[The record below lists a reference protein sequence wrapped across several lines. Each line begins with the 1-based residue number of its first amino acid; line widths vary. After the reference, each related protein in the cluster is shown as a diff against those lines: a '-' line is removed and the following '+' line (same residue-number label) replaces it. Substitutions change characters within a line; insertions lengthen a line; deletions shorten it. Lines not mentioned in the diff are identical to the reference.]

1 MADANVNTVSMTEK
15 QKVKEITDKLEEG
28 LKELFE
34 SEKYKNYLSTMSKF
48 HNYSFNN
55 TLLIALQRPDASLVA
70 GYQAWQK
77 NFNRHVKRG
86 EKGIRILAPAPY
98 KIKEERDKLDPVTGE
113 VMLDKDGT
121 PQTEEVEVKIPAFR
135 AVSVFDVSQTDG
147 EPLPELETKELL
159 STVEGYEDF
168 IKAVTYV
175 APAPIGF
182 EDIPGDSKGYFNI
195 EENRIAV
202 QEGMSESQTLKT
214 MVHETAHSMLHNKE
228 VNREDI
234 LAPAKDRNTKEIE
247 AESIAFTVCRHFGI
261 DTSEYSFSYIAG
273 WSSGR
278 DMKELKSSL
287 DTIRRTASELITGI
301 EEQLRE
307 LQRDR
312 EIMQEQSQELILAV
326 SNTERSHFDI
336 ASVKGM
342 EGVELMNSLLAMKDA
357 DRENVEAYL
366 ESRGAWVTHLGDD
379 RSEEVEEFH
388 VDYIYDT
395 DTHAITDI
403 KYAMEMDRKANEPI
417 KDSDVVLKIM
427 YRENDGY
434 EIDKITN
441 MTREQTLDLAHKLA
455 ALDENEWD
463 GNIQDFMEENGAEY
477 VPIIV
482 KDGRNS
488 GMPEFFDIAV
498 DLKAEEVSLEKELS
512 GMEYAS
518 SIIHRL
524 EHGKGVFSPDERNLI
539 VNYGYKL
546 DDYEKTKELAEV
558 LAYRIENEPANAALT
573 VIDAQAEIDAL
584 PDGMI
589 GLSEMHE
596 YGYTWEEMLPLTKE
610 TALELFDRDLAVYQL
625 HKDGSEALIEDKE
638 QITGHDGIFGIEK
651 GDWENERELR
661 SIQEELAESSANK
674 EAQLLYGNTDKYG
687 IYQLKDN
694 PELRYLHFE
703 GTESLKKMGII
714 KDNYDAIKPENYNLI
729 YTGELAELAED
740 YPMLQTQGDKLE
752 ALYEKFN
759 IDHPADYKGH
769 SLSVSDIVVLHEN
782 GKNSAHFVDSFG
794 FTGLPDF
801 MRELEGV
808 KEQEADKAEKGLTNE
823 EKQFLETDNA
833 PLIAKKF
840 LAWDEIEDLG
850 YRFFEDGYIDKFKP
864 SEKALYGDGMVPE
877 PKIYDLARRMQGGED
892 IREEL
897 AKALIGGHER
907 VIEAD
912 ENDDVAVLFGR
923 DAVTVTFGNAEKQ
936 ISYEEMGTAFLGLME
951 SEYKDIEQ
959 ARAAEEQ
966 EEEIAESAT
975 SGHNVQRLETQQT
988 AMEQSEPE
996 QIQAGQA
1003 EAQKSYPAVYGHTLS
1018 YAMEHGEVD
1027 KYSDSRKLDR
1037 ECREAIEGTIR
1048 QNFDGMH
1055 LKHDIVKPLAEQYG
1069 SERMAFVLASTIQQE
1084 SWDGRFSVDNKA
1096 WASEFYIPEN
1106 IVHGIDM
1113 NRELI
1118 VSSHPA
1124 VLDGFIDMFR
1134 SEVLEKEKEL
1144 SIGQEKMTSG
1154 HDVQK
1159 LETEQ
1164 TAMEQSEPEKPA
1176 TPEFENMEDGDE
1188 IIDLGDE
1195 TEQVLAEM
1203 KQSLE
1208 GRQDTSGHN
1217 VQKLETES
1225 KKEAE
1230 TELAFQIADR
1240 FISIQETDGGYDYS
1254 IMGADYKEIDGGV
1267 YDNPDVSIR
1276 EALNNIVEDL
1286 KENPFDNG
1294 ARGNISEND
1303 ELIPID
1309 YDGLMEKVEAA
1320 DHIEPQAQGN
1330 VVENFKAKT
1339 NELFHEISEMNP
1351 AEIEETVKCH
1361 VQAQLDEHGID
1372 AEIVDVAVVGSR
1384 CRGLEREGSDL
1395 DVAVELSTN
1404 EREDVLFDTFNGDG
1418 LHIGGVKVD
1427 INPITAQRTGSLET
1441 YLPQVEDYLEG
1452 VREARE
1458 KEPVSI
1464 FNIRMND
1471 EERWFKNTSGLDAEG
1486 LCKAYAECDKPF
1498 VEMGKYGE
1506 RIEAA
1511 DHASIEQGDRLDF
1524 SLEFNEETDQITIF
1538 DGENFAYKG
1547 LRETLFPEQAEPE
1560 VTLTVAECGEFHTMG
1575 EFYENIPTVEEAIAI
1590 WKQIPPDRMNGIPA
1604 IGINIHTPGTEA
1616 FEDVGIDILLG
1627 KRIDLDILEYIP
1639 DIKDSPQ
1646 AMEVIAELVAK
1657 LPEME
1662 IDGHMGEEF
1671 EAKVWEKRMPGLT
1684 PPEQLAVELDRFTYD
1699 YDAALYHDN
1708 SQNMTENVSELA
1720 DALKQ
1725 RDTHDIALWLAEIA
1739 ADGTEPEERKR
1750 AMELLEKLAEYKP
1763 LAKIEEM
1770 EEQNYNMVDNVLN
1783 NGAGEKA
1790 RKEENKK
1797 GQECPAARTSLKARL
1812 AEKKALVS
1820 GQGKDHEAQENIKN
1834 NQREM

>member
-1 MADANVNTVSMTEK
+1 M
-15 QKVKEITDKLEEG
+15 
-28 LKELFE
+28 
-34 SEKYKNYLSTMSKF
+34 
-48 HNYSFNN
+48 
-55 TLLIALQRPDASLVA
+55 
-70 GYQAWQK
+70 
-77 NFNRHVKRG
+77 
-86 EKGIRILAPAPY
+86 
-98 KIKEERDKLDPVTGE
+98 
-113 VMLDKDGT
+113 
-121 PQTEEVEVKIPAFR
+121 
-135 AVSVFDVSQTDG
+135 
-147 EPLPELETKELL
+147 
-159 STVEGYEDF
+159 
-168 IKAVTYV
+168 
-175 APAPIGF
+175 
-182 EDIPGDSKGYFNI
+182 
-195 EENRIAV
+195 
-202 QEGMSESQTLKT
+202 
-214 MVHETAHSMLHNKE
+214 
-228 VNREDI
+228 
-234 LAPAKDRNTKEIE
+234 
-247 AESIAFTVCRHFGI
+247 
-261 DTSEYSFSYIAG
+261 
-273 WSSGR
+273 
-278 DMKELKSSL
+278 
-287 DTIRRTASELITGI
+287 
-301 EEQLRE
+301 
-307 LQRDR
+307 
-312 EIMQEQSQELILAV
+312 
-326 SNTERSHFDI
+326 
-336 ASVKGM
+336 
-342 EGVELMNSLLAMKDA
+342 
-357 DRENVEAYL
+357 
-366 ESRGAWVTHLGDD
+366 GDD

-395 DTHAITDI
+395 DTHAITDV

-417 KDSDVVLKIM
+417 KDSDVVLKII

-441 MTREQTLDLAHKLA
+441 MTREQALDLAHKLA
-455 ALDENEWD
+455 ALEENEWD

-610 TALELFDRDLAVYQL
+610 TALELFDSDLAVYQL
-625 HKDGSEALIEDKE
+625 HKDGSETLIEDKE
-638 QITGHDGIFGIEK
+638 QITGHEGIFGIEK
-651 GDWENERELR
+651 SDWENERGLR
-661 SIQEELAESSANK
+661 SMQAELAESGASK
-674 EAQLLYGNTDKYG
+674 EAPLLYGDTDKYG

-694 PELRYLHFE
+694 PELRDFHFA
-703 GTESLKKMGII
+703 GTESLKRRGII
-714 KDNYDAIKPENYNLI
+714 KDNLDAIKSENYNLV
-729 YTGELAELAED
+729 YVGELSELSKD
-740 YPMLQTQGDKLE
+740 FIRLQTQGDKLE

-782 GKNSAHFVDSFG
+782 GKNSAHFVDSVG
-794 FTGLPDF
+794 FTMLPDF
-801 MRELEGV
+801 LREMEGI
-808 KEQEADKAEKGLTNE
+808 KEQEADKAEKGLTDE

-951 SEYKDIEQ
+951 NEYKDIEQ

-966 EEEIAESAT
+966 EEEIAESTT
-975 SGHNVQRLETQQT
+975 SGHNVQKLEPEQT
-988 AMEQSEPE
+988 EMEQTETEKTEPQKEQSEP
-996 QIQAGQA
+996 
-1003 EAQKSYPAVYGHTLS
+1003 K
-1018 YAMEHGEVD
+1018 
-1027 KYSDSRKLDR
+1027 
-1037 ECREAIEGTIR
+1037 
-1048 QNFDGMH
+1048 
-1055 LKHDIVKPLAEQYG
+1055 
-1069 SERMAFVLASTIQQE
+1069 
-1084 SWDGRFSVDNKA
+1084 
-1096 WASEFYIPEN
+1096 
-1106 IVHGIDM
+1106 
-1113 NRELI
+1113 
-1118 VSSHPA
+1118 
-1124 VLDGFIDMFR
+1124 
-1134 SEVLEKEKEL
+1134 
-1144 SIGQEKMTSG
+1144 
-1154 HDVQK
+1154 
-1159 LETEQ
+1159 
-1164 TAMEQSEPEKPA
+1164 KPA
-1176 TPEFENMEDGDE
+1176 EMPEFEDTEDGDE

-1195 TEQVLAEM
+1195 KDQVLAEM

-1208 GRQDTSGHN
+1208 GFQDTSGHN
-1217 VQKLETES
+1217 VQKLETEPR
-1225 KKEAE
+1225 KAAE

-1240 FISIQETDGGYDYS
+1240 FISIQETDSGYDYS
-1254 IMGADYKEIDGGV
+1254 IMNMDYKEIESGV
-1267 YDNPDVSIR
+1267 YEKTGVNIQEIADDIVDDLR
-1276 EALNNIVEDL
+1276 EV
-1286 KENPFDNG
+1286 PFDNG
-1294 ARGNISEND
+1294 VKGSIGDDD

-1320 DHIEPQAQGN
+1320 DHIEPQAPGN

-1351 AEIEETVKCH
+1351 AEIEETIKCH

-1395 DVAVELSTN
+1395 DVVVELSTN
-1404 EREDVLFDTFNGDG
+1404 EREDVLFDTFNEDG

-1524 SLEFNEETDQITIF
+1524 SIEFNEETDQITIF

-1575 EFYENIPTVEEAIAI
+1575 EFYENIPTVEEAVAI

-1616 FEDVGIDILLG
+1616 FEDVEADILSG
-1627 KRIDLDILEYIP
+1627 NRIDLDILEFIP

-1662 IDGHMGEEF
+1662 IDGNMGEEL

-1684 PPEQLAVELDRFTYD
+1684 PAEQLAVEIDRFTYD
-1699 YDAALYHDN
+1699 YDVALYHDN
-1708 SQNMTENVSELA
+1708 SQSMTENVSELA
-1720 DALKQ
+1720 DTLKQ

-1750 AMELLEKLAEYKP
+1750 AVELLEKLSEYKP

-1790 RKEENKK
+1790 GREENKK
-1797 GQECPAARTSLKARL
+1797 EQERPAAKASLKARL

>member
-1 MADANVNTVSMTEK
+1 MADAKTEK
-15 QKVKEITDKLEEG
+15 QKVKEITDRLEEG

-34 SEKYKNYLSTMSKF
+34 SEKYKSYLSTMSKF

-55 TLLIALQRPDASLVA
+55 TLLIAMQKPEATLVA
-70 GYQAWQK
+70 GFKAWQT
-77 NFNRHVKRG
+77 NFNRHVNKG

-113 VMLDKDGT
+113 VMLDKDGM
-121 PQTEEVEVKIPAFR
+121 PQTEEVEIKIPAFR

-147 EPLPELETKELL
+147 EPIPELEAKELL

-168 IKAVTYV
+168 VKAVTYV

-182 EDIPGDSKGYFNI
+182 EDIPGDSKGYFST

-214 MVHETAHSMLHNKE
+214 MVHETAHSMLHSKE
-228 VNREDI
+228 VNKEDI
-234 LAPAKDRNTKEIE
+234 LAPSKDRNTKEVE
-247 AESIAFTVCRHFGI
+247 AESIAYTVCQHFGI
-261 DTSEYSFSYIAG
+261 DTSDYSFGYIAG
-273 WSSGR
+273 WSSGK

-307 LQRDR
+307 IQRDR
-312 EIMQEQSQELILAV
+312 EIMQEQSQEFILAI

-336 ASVKGM
+336 ASVRGM
-342 EGVELMNSLLAMKDA
+342 EGAELLDSLLAMKDA

-395 DTHAITDI
+395 DTHAITDV

-427 YRENDGY
+427 YKENDGY

-441 MTREQTLDLAHKLA
+441 MTREQALDIAHKLA
-455 ALDENEWD
+455 VLDENEWD

-482 KDGRNS
+482 KGGRNS
-488 GMPEFFDIAV
+488 GMPEFFDIAA
-498 DLKAEEVSLEKELS
+498 DLKKGEVFLEKDVS
-512 GMEYAS
+512 GMEYAA

-524 EHGKGVFSPDERNLI
+524 EHGKGVFTPDERNLI

-546 DDYEKTKELAEV
+546 DDYEKTKELADV

-596 YGYTWEEMLPLTKE
+596 YGYTWEEILPLTKE
-610 TALELFDRDLAVYQL
+610 TALELFDRDLPVYQL
-625 HKDGSEALIEDKE
+625 HKDGSETLIEDKE
-638 QITGHDGIFGIEK
+638 QITEHEGIFGIEK
-651 GDWENERELR
+651 SDWENERELR
-661 SIQEELAESSANK
+661 SMQAGLAESGANK
-674 EAQLLYGNTDKYG
+674 EAQLLYGDTDKYG

-694 PELRYLHFE
+694 PELRDFHFA
-703 GTESLKKMGII
+703 GTAELLKRGILSDDFKEI
-714 KDNYDAIKPENYNLI
+714 QPGNYNLV
-729 YTGELAELAED
+729 YAGELSD
-740 YPMLQTQGDKLE
+740 IQGQSQGEKLN
-752 ALYEKFN
+752 AIFEKFN
-759 IDHPADYKGH
+759 IDHPADYRGH

-782 GKNSAHFVDSFG
+782 GKNSAQFVDSFG
-794 FTGLPDF
+794 FTELPDF
-801 MRELEGV
+801 IRILEGV
-808 KEQEADKAEKGLTNE
+808 KEQGIQKAEPA
-823 EKQFLETDNA
+823 Q
-833 PLIAKKF
+833 
-840 LAWDEIEDLG
+840 
-850 YRFFEDGYIDKFKP
+850 
-864 SEKALYGDGMVPE
+864 
-877 PKIYDLARRMQGGED
+877 
-892 IREEL
+892 
-897 AKALIGGHER
+897 
-907 VIEAD
+907 
-912 ENDDVAVLFGR
+912 
-923 DAVTVTFGNAEKQ
+923 AE
-936 ISYEEMGTAFLGLME
+936 
-951 SEYKDIEQ
+951 
-959 ARAAEEQ
+959 
-966 EEEIAESAT
+966 
-975 SGHNVQRLETQQT
+975 QT
-988 AMEQSEPE
+988 
-996 QIQAGQA
+996 
-1003 EAQKSYPAVYGHTLS
+1003 EAQKSYPAFYGHTLS
-1018 YAMEHGEVD
+1018 YAMEHGEAD
-1027 KYSDSRKLDR
+1027 KYLESHKLDR
-1037 ECREAIEGTIR
+1037 ECKGAIEETIR

-1055 LKHDIVKPLAEQYG
+1055 LKHDIVKPLVEQYG
-1069 SERMAFVLASTIQQE
+1069 SERMAFVLANTIQQE
-1084 SWDGRFSVDNKA
+1084 SWDGRFSRDNKA
-1096 WASEFYIPEN
+1096 WASEFPISEN

-1113 NRELI
+1113 NSELV

-1124 VLDGFIDMFR
+1124 VLDGFIGMFR
-1134 SEVLEKEKEL
+1134 REVLEQEKDL
-1144 SIGQEKMTSG
+1144 SAGQEKMTSG
-1154 HDVQK
+1154 HDVNLSARQKDLK
-1159 LETEQ
+1159 LEAEQ
-1164 TAMEQSEPEKPA
+1164 TVMEQSEPEQTQAEQSEAQAEKDEPEKSA
-1176 TPEFENMEDGDE
+1176 ETPEFEDAEDGDE

-1195 TEQVLAEM
+1195 TDQVLAEM
-1203 KQSLE
+1203 KKSLT
-1208 GRQDTSGHN
+1208 GD
-1217 VQKLETES
+1217 K
-1225 KKEAE
+1225 E

-1240 FISIQETDGGYDYS
+1240 FISIQEVDGGYDYS
-1254 IMGADYKEIDGGV
+1254 IMGADYKEIDGGM
-1267 YDNPDVSIR
+1267 YDNSDVSIR
-1276 EALNNIVEDL
+1276 EALNDIVEDL

-1294 ARGNISEND
+1294 ARGNIGDKD

-1309 YDGLMEKVEAA
+1309 YDGLMENVEATNR
-1320 DHIEPQAQGN
+1320 IEPQTQGN

-1361 VQAQLDEHGID
+1361 VQAKLEESGID
-1372 AEIVDVAVVGSR
+1372 AEIVDVAVAGSR

-1395 DVAVELSTN
+1395 DVVVELSTN
-1404 EREDVLFDTFNGDG
+1404 EREDVLFDTFNEDG

-1471 EERWFKNTSGLDAEG
+1471 EERWFRNTSGLDAEG
-1486 LCKAYAECDKPF
+1486 LCKAYAECGKPF

-1511 DHASIEQGDRLDF
+1511 DHAYIQQGEKLDF
-1524 SLEFNEETDQITIF
+1524 SIEFNEETDQITIF
-1538 DGENFAYKG
+1538 DGENFEYKG

-1560 VTLTVAECGEFHTMG
+1560 VTLTVAECGEFHNLG
-1575 EFYENIPTVEEAIAI
+1575 EFYENIPTVEEAVAI
-1590 WKQIPPDRMNGIPA
+1590 WKQIPPERMHGIPA
-1604 IGINIHTPGTEA
+1604 IGINVHTPGTEA
-1616 FEDVGIDILLG
+1616 FEDVGIDILSG

-1639 DIKDSPQ
+1639 DIKGNPQ
-1646 AMEVIAELVAK
+1646 AMEVVAALVAK

-1662 IDGHMGEEF
+1662 IDGNMSEEM
-1671 EAKVWEKRMPGLT
+1671 EARVWEKRMPDLT
-1684 PPEQLAVELDRFTYD
+1684 PAEQLAVEIDRFTYD
-1699 YDAALYHDN
+1699 YDTALYHDN
-1708 SQNMTENVSELA
+1708 SQSMTENVSEIA
-1720 DALKQ
+1720 EALKQ
-1725 RDTHDIALWLAEIA
+1725 RDTHDIALWLADIA
-1739 ADGTEPEERKR
+1739 ADRTGSEERKR

>member
-34 SEKYKNYLSTMSKF
+34 SEKYRNYLSTMSKF

-113 VMLDKDGT
+113 VMLDKDGM
-121 PQTEEVEVKIPAFR
+121 PQTEEVEVKIPSFR

-147 EPLPELETKELL
+147 EPLPELEAKELL

-168 IKAVTYV
+168 IKAITYV

-182 EDIPGDSKGYFNI
+182 EDIPGASKGYFNI

-228 VNREDI
+228 VSKEDI
-234 LAPAKDRNTKEIE
+234 LAPAKDRNTKEVE
-247 AESIAFTVCRHFGI
+247 AEGVAFTVCSHFGI
-261 DTSEYSFSYIAG
+261 DTSEYTFGYIAG

-312 EIMQEQSQELILAV
+312 EIMQEQSQEFILAV

-336 ASVKGM
+336 AGVKGM
-342 EGVELMNSLLAMKDA
+342 EGTELMDSLLAMTDA

-379 RSEEVEEFH
+379 KSEEVEEFH
-388 VDYIYDT
+388 VDYIYNT
-395 DTHAITDI
+395 DTREITDV

-427 YRENDGY
+427 YGENDGY

-441 MTREQTLDLAHKLA
+441 MTREQAFDLAYKLA

-488 GMPEFFDIAV
+488 GLPEFFDIAA
-498 DLKAEEVSLEKELS
+498 DLKAEEVFLEKDLS
-512 GMEYAS
+512 GMEYAA

-546 DDYEKTKELAEV
+546 DDYEKTKELADM

-589 GLSEMHE
+589 GLSEMHG

-610 TALELFDRDLAVYQL
+610 TALELFDRDLPVYQL
-625 HKDGSEALIEDKE
+625 HEDGSETLIEDKE
-638 QITGHDGIFGIEK
+638 QITGHEGIFGIEK
-651 GDWENERELR
+651 SDWENERELR
-661 SIQEELAESSANK
+661 SMRAELADSSANR
-674 EAQLLYGNTDKYG
+674 ETQLLHGDTDQYG

-694 PELRYLHFE
+694 PELRDFHFA
-703 GTESLKKMGII
+703 GTEELLKRGILSDDFGEI
-714 KDNYDAIKPENYNLI
+714 QPGNYNLV
-729 YTGELAELAED
+729 YAGELSDIHGQSQRE
-740 YPMLQTQGDKLE
+740 KLN
-752 ALYEKFN
+752 AVFEKFN

-769 SLSVSDIVVLHEN
+769 SLSVSDVVVLHEN
-782 GKNSAHFVDSFG
+782 GENSTHFVDSFG
-794 FTGLPDF
+794 FTELPDF
-801 MRELEGV
+801 VRGLEGV
-808 KEQEADKAEKGLTNE
+808 KEQEIQKAE
-823 EKQFLETDNA
+823 
-833 PLIAKKF
+833 
-840 LAWDEIEDLG
+840 
-850 YRFFEDGYIDKFKP
+850 
-864 SEKALYGDGMVPE
+864 PE
-877 PKIYDLARRMQGGED
+877 AR
-892 IREEL
+892 
-897 AKALIGGHER
+897 
-907 VIEAD
+907 
-912 ENDDVAVLFGR
+912 
-923 DAVTVTFGNAEKQ
+923 
-936 ISYEEMGTAFLGLME
+936 
-951 SEYKDIEQ
+951 
-959 ARAAEEQ
+959 Q
-966 EEEIAESAT
+966 ET
-975 SGHNVQRLETQQT
+975 SGHDVQK
-988 AMEQSEPE
+988 PE
-996 QIQAGQA
+996 AGQT
-1003 EAQKSYPAVYGHTLS
+1003 EQETYPAFYGHTLS
-1018 YAMEHGEVD
+1018 YAAEHGEVD
-1027 KYSDSRKLDR
+1027 RYMESHKFDR
-1037 ECREAIEGTIR
+1037 ECKEAVEETIR

-1055 LKHDIVKPLAEQYG
+1055 LKHDIVKPLAEKYG
-1069 SERMAFVLASTIQQE
+1069 AERMAFILANTIQQE
-1084 SWDGRFSVDNKA
+1084 SWDGRFSRDNKA

-1118 VSSHPA
+1118 VGSHPA
-1124 VLDGFIDMFR
+1124 VLDGFIGMFR
-1134 SEVLEKEKEL
+1134 REALELEKEM
-1144 SIGQEKMTSG
+1144 SAGQEKAASG
-1154 HDVQK
+1154 QDAQK
-1159 LETEQ
+1159 PETGRPETEQ
-1164 TAMEQSEPEKPA
+1164 TQKEQAETERLKPQA
-1176 TPEFENMEDGDE
+1176 EQTGPGRLAKTPELEDLDEGDE

-1195 TEQVLAEM
+1195 KDKVLAEM
-1203 KQSLE
+1203 KQSLG
-1208 GRQDTSGHN
+1208 GRQETPGHDVDQSAKQN
-1217 VQKLETES
+1217 DLKPEQTEP
-1225 KKEAE
+1225 EEPAE

-1240 FISIQETDGGYDYS
+1240 YISIQETEGGYDYS
-1254 IMGADYKEIDGGV
+1254 IMGLDYKEIDGGV
-1267 YDNPDVSIR
+1267 YDNPGIGIK
-1276 EALNNIVEDL
+1276 EAINEIVEDL
-1286 KENPFDNG
+1286 KIIPFDNG
-1294 ARGNISEND
+1294 ARGNIHD
-1303 ELIPID
+1303 GDRLITID
-1309 YDGLMEKVEAA
+1309 YDGLMEKAEAA
-1320 DHIEPQAQGN
+1320 NAVMPQSD
-1330 VVENFKAKT
+1330 VVADFKAKT

-1361 VQAQLDEHGID
+1361 VQAQLDESGID
-1372 AEIVDVAVVGSR
+1372 AVIVDAAVAGSR
-1384 CRGLEREGSDL
+1384 CRGLEQEGSDL
-1395 DVAVELSTN
+1395 DVVVELSTN
-1404 EREDVLFDTFNGDG
+1404 EREDALFDMFNESG

-1458 KEPVSI
+1458 
-1464 FNIRMND
+1464 RD
-1471 EERWFKNTSGLDAEG
+1471 LA
-1486 LCKAYAECDKPF
+1486 
-1498 VEMGKYGE
+1498 
-1506 RIEAA
+1506 
-1511 DHASIEQGDRLDF
+1511 ASISR
-1524 SLEFNEETDQITIF
+1524 EENQ
-1538 DGENFAYKG
+1538 K
-1547 LRETLFPEQAEPE
+1547 ETKESLFPEQAETE
-1560 VTLTVAECGEFHTMG
+1560 VTLTVAECGEFHNLG
-1575 EFYENIPTVEEAIAI
+1575 EFYENIPTVEEAVAI
-1590 WKQIPPDRMNGIPA
+1590 WRQIPPERMHGIPA
-1604 IGINIHTPGTEA
+1604 IGVNIHTPGTEA
-1616 FEDVGIDILLG
+1616 FEDVGIDILTG
-1627 KRIDLDILEYIP
+1627 KRIDLDILEYTP
-1639 DIKDSPQ
+1639 DIKGNPQ
-1646 AMEVIAELVAK
+1646 AMEVIAELAAK

-1662 IDGHMGEEF
+1662 IDGRMSEEF
-1671 EAKVWEKRMPGLT
+1671 EAKVWEKRMPDLT
-1684 PPEQLAVELDRFTYD
+1684 SAEQLAVELDRFTYD
-1699 YDAALYHDN
+1699 YDTALYRDS
-1708 SQNMTENVSELA
+1708 SQSMTENVSEIA
-1720 DALKQ
+1720 EALKQ
-1725 RDTHDIALWLAEIA
+1725 RDTHDIALWLADIA
-1739 ADGTEPEERKR
+1739 ADGTVPEERKR

-1790 RKEENKK
+1790 QKEENKK
-1797 GQECPAARTSLKARL
+1797 AQEKPVAKPSLKARL
-1812 AEKKALVS
+1812 AEKKAQAA
-1820 GQGKDHEAQENIKN
+1820 GQGHEENIKN
-1834 NQREM
+1834 KQREM